1 LLIDVAESDFAL
13 RQRASGSLFGIG
25 SSIASSI
32 ASNDARLPPCYA
44 LAGVECGLLPFR
56 YTFRVATFAGASKEN
71 PSWLLEA
78 SEFCRSAGI
87 KIMAWGPDLLT
98 FEAKSPDRAWE
109 IATKLA
115 QFGFKTIKNRI
126 SANA

>member
-1 LLIDVAESDFAL
+1 MLQNPTL
-13 RQRASGSLFGIG
+13 RSVSAPPAASL
-25 SSIASSI
+25 ASAPASPP
-32 ASNDARLPPCYA
+32 ASPRSSNDARLPPCYA

-115 QFGFKTIKNRI
+115 QFGFKTTKNRI

>member
-1 LLIDVAESDFAL
+1 MLQNPTLRSVSAPPVASL
-13 RQRASGSLFGIG
+13 ASAP
-25 SSIASSI
+25 ASPRS
-32 ASNDARLPPCYA
+32 SNDARLPPCYA

-71 PSWLLEA
+71 SSWLLET
-78 SEFCRSAGI
+78 SICRSAGI